1 VIVDFSREHEP
12 KRRARIVKAVMQALV
27 ILITEEIADASGQ

>member
-1 VIVDFSREHEP
+1 MVDFSREHEP
-12 KRRARIVKAVMQALV
+12 KRRTRIAKAVKHALV